1 MSSPLT
7 LNMSVRDDL
16 CDLAPFAQF
25 KKTTMKNNHGGVI
38 VLVKLQAIAL
48 LITLFL
54 QVPRIFKLHTKH

>member
-25 KKTTMKNNHGGVI
+25 KKREKQPWRSNSFSKVAG
-38 VLVKLQAIAL
+38 
-48 LITLFL
+48 
-54 QVPRIFKLHTKH
+54 